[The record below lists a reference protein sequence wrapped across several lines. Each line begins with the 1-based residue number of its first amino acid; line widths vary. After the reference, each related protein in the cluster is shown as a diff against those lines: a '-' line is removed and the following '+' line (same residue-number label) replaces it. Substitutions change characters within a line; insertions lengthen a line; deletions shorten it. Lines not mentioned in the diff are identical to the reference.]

1 MEEFTT
7 FEQNEFSLCVRV
19 RERLPELL
27 DGFLDAVTA
36 EAIRAHLAT
45 CYQCSRDF
53 RELQQTVRL
62 VESLPFVEPVRD
74 HAPAIM
80 AAIERQSGHSFQT
93 PVVEME
99 TEGTLRFSF
108 LPRTTNGLKR
118 HFLSA
123 AALGLFDALAA
134 VA

>member
-19 RERLPELL
+19 RERLPDLL
-27 DGFLDAVTA
+27 DGFLDALTA

-45 CYQCSRDF
+45 CYQCSRDL
-53 RELQQTVRL
+53 RELRQTIRL
-62 VESLPFVEPVRD
+62 VESLPFVEPLRD

-80 AAIERQSGHSFQT
+80 AAVERQSGHSFQA

-99 TEGTLRFSF
+99 TQRTLRSPY
-108 LPRTTNGLKR
+108 LPRTTNGLER

-123 AALGLFDALAA
+123 ALGLQGAIAA